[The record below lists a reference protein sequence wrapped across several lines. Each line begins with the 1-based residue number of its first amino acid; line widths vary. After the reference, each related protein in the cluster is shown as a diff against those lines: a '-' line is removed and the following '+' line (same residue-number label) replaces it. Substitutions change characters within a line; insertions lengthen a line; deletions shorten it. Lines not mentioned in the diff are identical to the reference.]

1 MEYIKS
7 NKIVIIL
14 ALAVLFSL
22 QGLAQEPIRVG
33 TTSGEF
39 LGVSYGAAA
48 TAMGDAYV
56 AVVNDVTGI
65 YWNPAGL
72 SFMQN
77 SEAMFTYQPWIAD
90 ISTFFA
96 GCGIV
101 VPGIGVIAL
110 GAIGANYGEM
120 DVTTVEDQNGTGEK
134 FSVQDYAF
142 SLSYGRKLA
151 QWFGFGATA
160 KYISSSIWHE
170 TASAYAFDL
179 GVLINTPFFSSK
191 GEGNGLNIGMSLANY
206 GTPLKYDGLDLL
218 RSYDILPDQ
227 AGNYQDTKVKY
238 ETDRWE
244 LPLIFRIG
252 LSLTP
257 VVLDNHRLTIAA
269 DALHVNNNNETL
281 NLGMQYM
288 LYSPGLGSFF
298 VRCGY
303 RSLFLQN
310 SEFGLTFGAGI
321 SKQYMGNKS
330 VLIDFSYR
338 DVGVLGVVPSFGASF
353 TF

>member
-1 MEYIKS
+1 MEYIKT
-7 NKIVIIL
+7 NKIVIML
-14 ALAVLFSL
+14 ALVVLLSQ
-22 QGLAQEPIRVG
+22 QGFVQEPIRVG

-72 SFMQN
+72 SFMQQ

-90 ISTFFA
+90 ITTLFA

-101 VPGIGVIAL
+101 VPGIGTIAM
-110 GAIGANYGEM
+110 GAVGADYGQM
-120 DVTTVEDQNGTGEK
+120 DVTTVEDQDGTGEK
-134 FSVQDYAF
+134 FSVHDYAF
-142 SLSYGRKLA
+142 SLSYARKLA
-151 QWFGFGATA
+151 QWFGFGASA
-160 KYISSSIWHE
+160 KYISSVIWHE

-191 GEGNGLNIGMSLANY
+191 GEGSGLNIGMSLSNY
-206 GTPLKYDGLDLL
+206 GAPMKYDGLDLL
-218 RSYDILPDQ
+218 RSHDILPDQ
-227 AGNYQDTKVKY
+227 AGNYQDTKVKF

-252 LSLTP
+252 MSLTP
-257 VVLDNHRLTIAA
+257 MNTDNHKIIVAV
-269 DALHVNNNNETL
+269 DALHVNNNSETV
-281 NLGMQYM
+281 NLGLQYT
-288 LYSPGLGSFF
+288 LYLPGFGKFYLRG
-298 VRCGY
+298 GY
-303 RSLFLQN
+303 RALFLKN
-310 SEFGLTFGAGI
+310 SEFGPTFGAGI
-321 SKQYMGNKS
+321 SKQYMGNKN

-338 DVGVLGVVPSFGASF
+338 DIGVLGIVPSFGASF